1 MCSPQLQSP
10 VFHEKLTFQIA
21 VIRIFF
27 LGTKS
32 YTVFFRVSQSMA
44 SKVSPQ
50 TPYTAPLHLRCPL
63 ELAIAG
69 SLVAWE
75 GNCEARTEQVS

>member
-1 MCSPQLQSP
+1 
-10 VFHEKLTFQIA
+10 
-21 VIRIFF
+21 
-27 LGTKS
+27 
-32 YTVFFRVSQSMA
+32 MA
-44 SKVSPQ
+44 SKVSPP